1 MNRHLILIGLSGA
14 GKTSVGARAAAL
26 LGTRFRDL
34 DAEVA
39 GAMGGDIPTIFRER
53 GERAFRAAEREA
65 MARALDDAPHV
76 IAAGGGWAA
85 QPGNL
90 EVVAGRALIV
100 LLSCT
105 PAAAADRLRGMTDRP
120 LLDGDPAGALRH
132 LAQARAPF
140 YARADVTV
148 ETVGRDVEE
157 VAREVA
163 ALARSS
169 GVW

>member
-1 MNRHLILIGLSGA
+1 VNRHVILIGLSGA
-14 GKTSVGARAAAL
+14 GKTSVGARVAVL

-34 DAEVA
+34 DAEIV
-39 GAMGGDIPTIFRER
+39 GAMGSDIATIFRER

-65 MARALDDAPHV
+65 MARALADPPHL
-76 IAAGGGWAA
+76 IAAGGGWPA

-90 EVVAGRALIV
+90 EAVAGRALIV

-105 PAAAADRLRGMTDRP
+105 PETAVARLSGRTDRP
-120 LLDGDPAGALRH
+120 LLEGDAGAALRA
-132 LAQARAPF
+132 LAQVRAPF

-148 ETVGRDVEE
+148 DTVGRDVEE
-157 VAREVA
+157 VAHEVA